1 MTQHNVRIL
10 DLPDEILLLVLTKLD
25 NIDVLYS
32 LLGINNRRLDVIVQE
47 KIFTDVLSFVSI
59 SNLTEEIS
67 PISALALNR
76 FRNGILPRIHKN
88 VKSFIVESD
97 SFECILGAATYPNLT
112 QLKIF
117 NLNKAFISRYF
128 MDDSPLQHIGKQQIT
143 DLILISNE
151 SNNEIE
157 KIEYTKNV
165 YATVFNFFKNLK
177 HLSIVQSSI
186 HDYPPLLLHNL
197 SPMTFSSSTL
207 TKLCININDFDD
219 CLALLD
225 GRLKDLTILTVQISS
240 IHDFAST
247 SHNMN
252 DLPGLKSFSLICY
265 DSTEG
270 YANLVIPLLRRM
282 SNLEELNLYI
292 HILYGPIFVSGADLH
307 NEILIHMSQLHK
319 FTFYIASETII
330 TDSTIRIS
338 ESNIEKTFENGKYQ
352 QVIRMV
358 DYFDSNTLICRAFTL
373 PFNFHRLEHI
383 GNNIPNIIFNSV
395 TYLKLCDANPFKHEF
410 FVRLAKAFPFLK
422 SLSIDNLCPPFLKAK
437 EPYHRDKDW
446 CSLVQYP
453 YLISLDI
460 HHAAVN
466 YVEHFLSEREI
477 YLPRLTELKV
487 FYEDLAIVTH
497 NFTRD
502 ETRRNCAQV
511 KKLIIEHCTFYPEA
525 LYAYFPLLSY

>member
-1 MTQHNVRIL
+1 MTQHNVHIL
-10 DLPDEILLLVLTKLD
+10 DLPDEILLLVLKKLD

-117 NLNKAFISRYF
+117 NFNRAFVSRF
-128 MDDSPLQHIGKQQIT
+128 FLDDSPLQHIGKQQIT

-151 SNNEIE
+151 NNNEIE
-157 KIEYTKNV
+157 KIEYAKHV
-165 YATVFNFFKNLK
+165 YAIIFNFFKNLK
-177 HLSIVQSSI
+177 HLSIVHPAV
-186 HDYPPLLLHNL
+186 HDYPSLSLNNL

-207 TKLCININDFDD
+207 IKLCIDVNDFDD

-225 GRLKDLTILTVQISS
+225 GRLKNLAILAAQINY
-240 IHDFAST
+240 IHRFAFT
-247 SHNMN
+247 SHNMD
-252 DLPGLKSFSLICY
+252 DLPGLKSFSLTCY
-265 DSTEG
+265 RSTKG
-270 YANLVIPLLRRM
+270 YTNLVIPLLRRM

-292 HILYGPIFVSGADLH
+292 HILRGHTFVSGVDLH
-307 NEILIHMSQLHK
+307 NEILIHMSRLHT
-319 FTFYIASETII
+319 FTFYLASETII
-330 TDSTIRIS
+330 TDPTIRIS
-338 ESNIEKTFENGKYQ
+338 ESNIQKTFENGKYQ
-352 QVIRMV
+352 QVICMV
-358 DYFDSNTLICRAFTL
+358 DYSDSNTLICRAFML

-383 GNNIPNIIFNSV
+383 SYNIPNIIFNSV
-395 TYLKLCDANPFKHEF
+395 TYLKVCDATPFKHEF

-422 SLSIDNLCPPFLKAK
+422 SLSIDNIWPPFLKAEK
-437 EPYHRDKDW
+437 PYHRDKDW

-487 FYEDLAIVTH
+487 FYEDLATVTH

-511 KKLIIEHCTFYPEA
+511 KKLIIGRCTFYPDA
-525 LYAYFPLLSY
+525 LCVYFPLLPY

>member
-1 MTQHNVRIL
+1 MTQHNVQIL
-10 DLPDEILLLVLTKLD
+10 DLPDEILLLVLKKLD

-32 LLGINNRRLDVIVQE
+32 LLGINNHRLDVIVQE
-47 KIFTDVLSFVSI
+47 KIVTDVLSFVSI

-76 FRNGILPRIHKN
+76 FRNGILPKIHKN

-117 NLNKAFISRYF
+117 NLNKAFVSRYF

-165 YATVFNFFKNLK
+165 YATIFNFFTNLK

-197 SPMTFSSSTL
+197 SPITFSSSTL

-247 SHNMN
+247 SHNM
-252 DLPGLKSFSLICY
+252 
-265 DSTEG
+265 
-270 YANLVIPLLRRM
+270 
-282 SNLEELNLYI
+282 
-292 HILYGPIFVSGADLH
+292 VS
-307 NEILIHMSQLHK
+307 
-319 FTFYIASETII
+319 
-330 TDSTIRIS
+330 
-338 ESNIEKTFENGKYQ
+338 
-352 QVIRMV
+352 
-358 DYFDSNTLICRAFTL
+358 
-373 PFNFHRLEHI
+373 
-383 GNNIPNIIFNSV
+383 
-395 TYLKLCDANPFKHEF
+395 
-410 FVRLAKAFPFLK
+410 
-422 SLSIDNLCPPFLKAK
+422 
-437 EPYHRDKDW
+437 
-446 CSLVQYP
+446 
-453 YLISLDI
+453 
-460 HHAAVN
+460 
-466 YVEHFLSEREI
+466 
-477 YLPRLTELKV
+477 
-487 FYEDLAIVTH
+487 
-497 NFTRD
+497 
-502 ETRRNCAQV
+502 
-511 KKLIIEHCTFYPEA
+511 
-525 LYAYFPLLSY
+525 